1 MKGVKTLKKWI
12 ITIVV
17 LVLVIGGGSWFY
29 FSKKQN
35 QNQVMAVS
43 NPVATVQ
50 KGKLQV
56 QISGSG
62 SVESASSEDVKA
74 SANGVV
80 DEVLVSANETVSKGQ
95 ELVTF
100 TDGSDPITAP
110 IKGTVTSLSIESGD
124 RLNSGTV
131 VAHITNYK
139 DLQTTVKIDEL
150 DISKIKKGQTAEVT
164 ANAFPD
170 TTFAG
175 KVTDIAEEGDVSNG
189 VSTFNVTVHLTS
201 PKNFKVGMTTEA
213 KILTASKDNVL
224 YVPVE
229 AVHTNGKQK
238 FVMVKSSDG
247 QITSQEV
254 KTGINNDSY
263 VEITSGL
270 QEGQQVRLPAISKS
284 TTNSSSNMR
293 GFGGMG
299 GMGGG
304 MNGGFNRV
312 ERGNWGNNG
321 GGMKSGGGN

>member
-1 MKGVKTLKKWI
+1 LKKWI

-35 QNQVMAVS
+35 QNQVMAVT
-43 NPVATVQ
+43 NPVTSVQ

-74 SANGVV
+74 SSNATV

-110 IKGTVTSLSIESGD
+110 IKGTVTSLTVESGD
-124 RLNSGTV
+124 RLNGGTV
-131 VAHITNYK
+131 LAHITNYK

-189 VSTFNVTVHLTS
+189 VSTFDVTVHLTS
-201 PKNFKVGMTTEA
+201 PKNLKVGMTTEA

-229 AVHTNGKQK
+229 AVHTNGNQK

-247 QITSQEV
+247 QTTSQIV
-254 KTGINNDSY
+254 KTGINNDSN

-270 QEGQQVRLPAISKS
+270 QEGDVVQLPAISKS
-284 TTNSSSNMR
+284 TTNSSGNMR
-293 GFGGMG
+293 GFGGGMG
-299 GMGGG
+299 GMGG
-304 MNGGFNRV
+304 MNGGFNRAN
-312 ERGNWGNNG
+312 RGNWGNNG
-321 GGMKSGGGN
+321 GGMSNGGGK